1 MSGNDTFERT
11 GGRSAGEFTLV
22 TRRIT
27 SFHARDCAL
36 VFGLLA
42 LFSLVVATV
51 FAALGAWL
59 ILPFAGIEAFVL
71 YLAYAWIDRH
81 AQDCERL
88 TICGDAVAL
97 AVCDG
102 GNTREYAFNR
112 AWARL
117 VVGGSARDAR
127 LVLRSHGREVEV
139 GRYLDANGRLAL
151 ARELKAR
158 LGGR

>member
-1 MSGNDTFERT
+1 
-11 GGRSAGEFTLV
+11 
-22 TRRIT
+22 
-27 SFHARDCAL
+27 
-36 VFGLLA
+36 
-42 LFSLVVATV
+42 
-51 FAALGAWL
+51 LGAWL

-88 TICGDAVAL
+88 SICGDAVAL
-97 AVCDG
+97 AVCEG
-102 GNTREYAFNR
+102 GNSREYAFNR

>member
-81 AQDCERL
+81 AQDCEHL
-88 TICGDAVAL
+88 TICGDA
-97 AVCDG
+97 DRKS
-102 GNTREYAFNR
+102 TRLN
-112 AWARL
+112 
-117 VVGGSARDAR
+117 S
-127 LVLRSHGREVEV
+127 SHT
-139 GRYLDANGRLAL
+139 
-151 ARELKAR
+151 
-158 LGGR
+158 